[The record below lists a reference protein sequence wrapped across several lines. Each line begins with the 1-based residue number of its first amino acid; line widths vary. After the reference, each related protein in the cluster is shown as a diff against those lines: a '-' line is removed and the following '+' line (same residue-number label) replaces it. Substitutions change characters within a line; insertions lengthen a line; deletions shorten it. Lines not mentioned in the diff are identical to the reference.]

1 MDFSKVKTIQI
12 PEGNVIKIQDK
23 DGSVL
28 WSNLDHYTYGV
39 SWQPNDPSP
48 ICKRVGNLEL
58 HKTLPIQNGMRGC
71 IAQMKDG
78 AKIMYYLNEDDW
90 RFRTPEDAKNH
101 TLSDFIYTDDNVT
114 GYIQNDVFSTLQY
127 EHQYI
132 KVSHKFKTTVCKITE
147 IDVSSKKAFIKT
159 ESEYIFSG
167 GFNADGTSTDIE
179 LGAVLNGYD
188 GEVMVEVPEFWIRSW
203 DTDTRREVRIST
215 KKIDDTWEHQQKVLI
230 GAYHDTILNTV
241 PKNMGYLS
249 TLEQNSA
256 VCIANIN
263 DYCRGGNNNASYD
276 QYINTDRFR
285 SLLGKPRTSMSRAT
299 MRANCRKSGKEILSY
314 LQYKRVLYWLYV
326 IEYANFNCQAEFNN
340 ELTSEGYKQGG
351 LGGGVTTVNG
361 DYWNFYI
368 NYNPLTPNGYTNEFG
383 NGTNIKAMT
392 MVMPTTS
399 GGEPEN
405 EIIQYVPRWHG
416 IENPF
421 GDIWN
426 NVDGIIINAS
436 CIENNDT
443 KYNKVYATDNPTLY
457 NDSDYS
463 KMKMVGIELNQ
474 SGNIREWNLGNTA
487 EIIPRLNGGTS
498 TQYKCDNHS
507 TNDATGLRILV
518 LGGQVTDGNSCGFGF
533 FGSRSNIDSISVA
546 NGFRS
551 SCILP

>member
-1 MDFSKVKTIQI
+1 MEQLRS
-12 PEGNVIKIQDK
+12 
-23 DGSVL
+23 
-28 WSNLDHYTYGV
+28 YTYGV

-48 ICKRVGNLEL
+48 ICERVGNLEL
-58 HKTLPIQNGMRGC
+58 HKTLPIQNCMRGC

-90 RFRTPEDAKNH
+90 RLRSPEDVDNYTLKDINMSIYDKNKIII
-101 TLSDFIYTDDNVT
+101 TNE
-114 GYIQNDVFSTLQY
+114 VFNTLQY
-127 EHQYI
+127 EHQYVNVYYSI
-132 KVSHKFKTTVCKITE
+132 ANDDIFTITNCIGQVIE
-147 IDVSSKKAFIKT
+147 IDT
-159 ESEYIFSG
+159 ERNQAIIQLEEDIDITLVDSFSIEK
-167 GFNADGTSTDIE
+167 IE

-215 KKIDDTWEHQQKVLI
+215 KKIDDTWEHQPKVLI

-276 QYINTDRFR
+276 QYIDTDRFR

-299 MRANCRKSGKEILSY
+299 MRANCRKSGKEILNY

-326 IEYANFNCQAEFNN
+326 IEYANFNCQAEFNT
-340 ELTSEGYKQGG
+340 ELTSEGFKQGG
-351 LGGGVTTVNG
+351 LGDGVISLISSN
-361 DYWNFYI
+361 WS
-368 NYNPLTPNGYTNEFG
+368 NYNNLTPLTPNGYTDQFG

-405 EIIQYVPRWHG
+405 ETIQYVPRWHG

-421 GDIWN
+421 GDIYSIL
-426 NVDGIIINAS
+426 DGIIINAKS
-436 CIENNDT
+436 VNNGE
-443 KYNKVYATDNPTLY
+443 YNQIYVTEDPTLY
-457 NDSDYS
+457 SDNDYS
-463 KMKMVGIELNQ
+463 KMKNIGIELNQ
-474 SGNIREWNLGNTA
+474 TGFIKKWTLGDTA
-487 EIIPRLNGGTS
+487 EIIPVSNTDS
-498 TQYKCDNHS
+498 SQKYKCDYHWASDTAQLNTLMVGGIANHNDICGIGDFNSSFS
-507 TNDATGLRILV
+507 TKTSLPYAGI
-518 LGGQVTDGNSCGFGF
+518 
-533 FGSRSNIDSISVA
+533 
-546 NGFRS
+546 RS